1 MFDKP
6 IVIYSDYCVYSKNF
20 IQTLMKYPD
29 LYNSFIRMNIDVD
42 NSTKKRPTGFYQI
55 QDVLEIKITKVPT
68 LITPNAQYV
77 LSDVDAFKWLEY
89 QVKLLTDTSGD
100 LQPFNPNE
108 MTSFSDNYANFGSTN
123 LCDAKSQSFK
133 FLQTDNGA
141 PKLTD
146 DNYLNTSKTWD
157 PQQSGKTNGFL
168 NELEKSTP
176 DTDYNSKQSE
186 RQYFDKM
193 RGKKDNGNGDGD
205 GNVQMNMRD
214 QYIQEN
220 NSSSRFNTQ
229 QRQPIPQQRMNGNI
243 NFTDPNF
250 GLSGQMGSNGM
261 SGKGKE
267 MDMKLQKLMEDRET
281 VDFELN
287 KRPRNY

>member
-1 MFDKP
+1 MFEKP
-6 IVIYSDYCVYSKNF
+6 IIIYSDYCVYSKNF

-29 LYNSFIRMNIDVD
+29 LYDSFIRMNIDVD
-42 NSTKKRPTGFYQI
+42 PSTKKRPQAFYQI
-55 QDVLEIKITKVPT
+55 QNMLDIKITKVPT

-89 QVKLLTDTSGD
+89 QVKLLTDTSGE

-108 MTSFSDNYANFGSTN
+108 MISFSDNYANFGSTN
-123 LCDAKSQSFK
+123 LCDAKEQSFK
-133 FLQTDNGA
+133 FFNSEQGGI
-141 PKLTD
+141 KLTD
-146 DNYLNTSKTWD
+146 DNFLNTSKTWD

-168 NELEKSTP
+168 NDLEKSTP
-176 DTDYNSKQSE
+176 DLDFNSKQSE

-193 RGKKDNGNGDGD
+193 RGGDKGNGK
-205 GNVQMNMRD
+205 MNMKD

-220 NSSSRFNTQ
+220 NGSSRFNTQ
-229 QRQPIPQQRMNGNI
+229 QRQNIPQQKMNGNI

-250 GLSGQMGSNGM
+250 GLSGQMGNNNNGM

-267 MDMKLQKLMEDRET
+267 MDMKLQKLMEDREM
-281 VDFELN
+281 VDVELN
-287 KRPRNY
+287 RRPRNY

>member
-20 IQTLMKYPD
+20 IQTLIKYPD
-29 LYNSFIRMNIDVD
+29 LYDSFIRMNIDVD
-42 NSTKKRPTGFYQI
+42 PSTKKRPKAFFQI

-68 LITPNAQYV
+68 LITPNAQYI

-89 QVKLLTDTSGD
+89 QVKLLNDTSGE

-108 MTSFSDNYANFGSTN
+108 MSSFSDNYSSFGSTD
-123 LCDAKSQSFK
+123 LCDAKEQSFK
-133 FLQTDNGA
+133 FYKDG
-141 PKLTD
+141 KLND

-157 PQQSGKTNGFL
+157 PQQGGKTNGFL
-168 NELEKSTP
+168 NELEKSTS
-176 DTDYNSKQSE
+176 DMDYNSKQSE
-186 RQYFDKM
+186 RQYFDQM
-193 RGKKDNGNGDGD
+193 RGKKED
-205 GNVQMNMRD
+205 GNSQMNMKD

-229 QRQPIPQQRMNGNI
+229 QRQNIPQQKMNGNI

-250 GLSGQMGSNGM
+250 GLSGQMGNGNGM

-267 MDMKLQKLMEDRET
+267 MDMKLQKLMEDRES

-287 KRPRNY
+287 KKPRNY